1 MAKKEFTYRG
11 KSLEE
16 IKNLS
21 LNEFIEIIPARQRR
35 SLKRGFTDAQKIL
48 IKKIRAGKKDVK
60 TEVRDIAI
68 LPEMIGATIRVHRGN
83 TFEPVKIV
91 PEMLGHT
98 LGEFTYNRKRVQHSA
113 PGIGATRSSAA
124 VSVK

>member
-1 MAKKEFTYRG
+1 MAKKEFTFRG
-11 KSLEE
+11 MTIDDVK
-16 IKNLS
+16 KLS
-21 LNEFIEIIPARQRR
+21 LTEYMELVPARQRR

-48 IKKIRAGKKDVK
+48 LKKIRAGKKDVK
-60 TEVRDIAI
+60 TQIRDMVII
-68 LPEMIGATIRVHRGN
+68 PEMIGVTIRIHRGN
-83 TFEPVKIV
+83 TFDPVKIT

-113 PGIGATRSSAA
+113 PGIGATRSSSA